1 MLEVLHFRTAR
12 GMERGLLGEGRQPRP
27 GYRPSFH
34 ARGFHPVYNARV
46 S

>member
-1 MLEVLHFRTAR
+1 MRAVLQLQTAH
-12 GMERGLLGEGRQPRP
+12 GMEGCLLGEGRQPRP
-27 GYRPSFH
+27 GHRPSFH